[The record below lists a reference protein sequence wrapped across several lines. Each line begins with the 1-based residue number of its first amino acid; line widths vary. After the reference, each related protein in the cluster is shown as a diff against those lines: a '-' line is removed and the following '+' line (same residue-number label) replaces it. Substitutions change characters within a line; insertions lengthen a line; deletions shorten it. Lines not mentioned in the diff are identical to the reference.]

1 MKHQSSI
8 ITWDLNA
15 TQTNWL
21 KRDLSEIKVRSRGHL
36 AGGEIENLKATAGNI
51 QLINQSAYFESNSF
65 SYINSII
72 TVTLVWYKIET
83 LKKIYLLNVTITL

>member
-21 KRDLSEIKVRSRGHL
+21 KQDLREIKVRSRGNL
-36 AGGEIENLKATAGNI
+36 AGGEIENHKTTAGNI
-51 QLINQSAYFESNSF
+51 QLINQSAYFKSNSF

-83 LKKIYLLNVTITL
+83 LKKIYLLNVTIIL